1 MSETHVKISDF
12 GLARQ
17 FVDNS
22 DYYKSTRRTD
32 LPVYWYLILKTNQII
47 FFFACRYAPECLLSL
62 RFSSASDVWSFGVTI
77 WEVFTLGRRPQ
88 EFLER
93 IVTKAQ
99 SDNRNPLEAV
109 SMISI

>member
-1 MSETHVKISDF
+1 M
-12 GLARQ
+12 
-17 FVDNS
+17 
-22 DYYKSTRRTD
+22 
-32 LPVYWYLILKTNQII
+32 
-47 FFFACRYAPECLLSL
+47 
-62 RFSSASDVWSFGVTI
+62 WSFGVTI